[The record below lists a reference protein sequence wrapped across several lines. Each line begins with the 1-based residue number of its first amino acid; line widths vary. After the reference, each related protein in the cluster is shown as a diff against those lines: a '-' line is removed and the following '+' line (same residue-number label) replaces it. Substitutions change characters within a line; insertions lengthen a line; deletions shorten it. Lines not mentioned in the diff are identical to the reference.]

1 MTINFCL
8 LSANIGD
15 TVGRLYLSGKTKET
29 LQKLRLK
36 CKNKELMQTVR
47 KCYALWVKADP
58 AELKPGTVK
67 EQHQQQNNKKNKQRR
82 SHLITCVNINLE
94 QLNAR
99 NL

>member
-67 EQHQQQNNKKNKQRR
+67 EQHQQQNNKKKKTTKISFN
-82 SHLITCVNINLE
+82 HLCKYKLGTT
-94 QLNAR
+94 
-99 NL
+99 